1 VQPPR
6 ARHDARLTALEQNR
20 QRNSDVQMLVIHGG
34 MLPAGEDPT
43 FGKVGDLR
51 LERGEDESFA
61 AFTERAKAAAALAR
75 KRLVVFGGLRE

>member
-1 VQPPR
+1 MNKLE
-6 ARHDARLTALEQNR
+6 ARITALERNR
-20 QRNSDVQMLVIHGG
+20 QRNNGVELVVIHGG
-34 MLPAGEDPT
+34 LQPPGVDPT

-61 AFTERAKAAAALAR
+61 AFTERAKAAAVLAG